1 MGRQRQ
7 QPRIVADK
15 DFCQRPGQQLT
26 GSQHRHPGH
35 RNDAR
40 TFAQQVF
47 QFVLIVRAKVVADDG
62 RTALRIADEHRRE
75 HKAQIHKHAVGR
87 NAVRAEQ
94 LEQLDVVQ
102 RTDQRHRDIRHQLA
116 DAVGAGF
123 EQLPQAE
130 QRLGEAEPAAG
141 AALHKIEDRGHTA
154 DHLADDRGRRRTG
167 QPKTRHADEHEVQ
180 HHVGRA
186 RRHREEE
193 AQLRLF
199 RGNKEALEQ
208 ILQHERRLKCQQ
220 NAAIQ
225 QTAGQQLGRCAQQ
238 QRHGLQQRKA
248 ESAEQHTQHGGCNG
262 QHTEQP
268 VCTVLIAGAQRHGNK
283 GAAARA
289 DHEAEAAQHLDIGV
303 DEVQRRKRRFTCI
316 VRDKEAVHDGVDGGK
331 DHHDN
336 GRCRKFQQ
344 PPGSK
349 VVGQLDLV

>member
-1 MGRQRQ
+1 M
-7 QPRIVADK
+7 
-15 DFCQRPGQQLT
+15 
-26 GSQHRHPGH
+26 
-35 RNDAR
+35 
-40 TFAQQVF
+40 
-47 QFVLIVRAKVVADDG
+47 VADDG
-62 RTALRIADEHRRE
+62 RAALRIADEHRRE

-116 DAVGAGF
+116 DAVGAGL

-186 RRHREEE
+186 CRHREEQ
-193 AQLRLF
+193 AQLGLF

-208 ILQHERRLKCQQ
+208 VLQHERRLKCQQ
-220 NAAIQ
+220 NTAVGQA
-225 QTAGQQLGRCAQQ
+225 AGQQLRRCAQPQ
-238 QRHGLQQRKA
+238 SHRLQQRKA
-248 ESAEQHTQHGGCNG
+248 ESGEQHTQHGGCNH
-262 QHTEQP
+262 QHTEQ
-268 VCTVLIAGAQRHGNK
+268 LIGAFFIAGAQRHGNK

-289 DHEAEAAQHLDIGV
+289 DHKAEAAQHLDIGV

-344 PPGSK
+344 PPGGK